1 MTENSAPHYS
11 YGFYT
16 EEELEQYYEELIGG
30 FSSSLRDQ
38 TFDDGLDGTAN
49 TNYLDAVKF
58 VAHLVWNEYQT
69 KQAHSHPD
77 QTSALVNLD
86 VLNTVLLSLHPAE
99 LVEDMELSDYTRDG
113 LAELHQLD
121 LLILLEGHTGHDG
134 QGARSE
140 GHTGHHR
147 HLQDWLHNLP
157 TNYTAQ
163 LAIMGWFLTLTSKM
177 TGFRM
182 PGVGLAP
189 GGLIHRARQEVELFL
204 EDMETV
210 ADLMA
215 ERTNWNLPQYAIL
228 KEMHHD
234 LKKMHYSFRHNRDQT
249 SGQFR
254 PMEEVD
260 PKFPPERPDRRQF
273 PDREEHERRRHL

>member
-1 MTENSAPHYS
+1 M
-11 YGFYT
+11 
-16 EEELEQYYEELIGG
+16 
-30 FSSSLRDQ
+30 
-38 TFDDGLDGTAN
+38 DGTAN

-58 VAHLVWNEYQT
+58 VAHLVWNGKVITRKHMMTSTLAEYQT

-163 LAIMGWFLTLTSKM
+163 LGDAFLQLVHVPSHH
-177 TGFRM
+177 GLVPHPHLQDDGLQDARCHHSHLLLRIH

-189 GGLIHRARQEVELFL
+189 GGLILRARQEVELFL

-210 ADLMA
+210 ADAMT

-234 LKKMHYSFRHNRDQT
+234 LKKMHYSFRNNRQGVAV
-249 SGQFR
+249 SK
-254 PMEEVD
+254 PN
-260 PKFPPERPDRRQF
+260 
-273 PDREEHERRRHL
+273 

>member
-1 MTENSAPHYS
+1 M
-11 YGFYT
+11 
-16 EEELEQYYEELIGG
+16 
-30 FSSSLRDQ
+30 
-38 TFDDGLDGTAN
+38 AN
-49 TNYLDAVKF
+49 
-58 VAHLVWNEYQT
+58 LVWNGETITNSLMLTSTMAEYQT

-121 LLILLEGHTGHDG
+121 MLILLEGHTGHDG

-163 LAIMGWFLTLTSKM
+163 LGDTFLQLVHVPSYH
-177 TGFRM
+177 GLVPHPHLQDDGLQDPRCHHSHLLLRSY

-189 GGLIHRARQEVELFL
+189 GGLILRARQEVEHFL

-210 ADLMA
+210 ADVMA
-215 ERTNWNLPQYAIL
+215 EETSWNLPQYAIL
-228 KEMHHD
+228 KEMHND
-234 LKKMHYSFRHNRDQT
+234 LKKMHYSFRNNRQEISVTQCRKTPECRDQT

-273 PDREEHERRRHL
+273 PNREEHERRRHL